1 MTWHVSLLQSLL
13 EHQQHPDV
21 IMARRLSDLDQKEWQ
36 RQRRLSKMKAKERM
50 NHGAFLVEQR
60 DSPKRKFDD
69 MSTAEQQILEDFET
83 PKARNLYE
91 AACVKKQHFCGK
103 MM

>member
-50 NHGAFLVEQR
+50 NHGALLVEER
-60 DSPKRKFDD
+60 DNHKRKFDD
-69 MSTAEQQILEDFET
+69 MSTEEQQMLEDFET
-83 PKARNLYE
+83 PKARKLYE
-91 AACVKKQHFCGK
+91 AACVKKPHFCGK
-103 MM
+103 ML

>member
-50 NHGAFLVEQR
+50 NHGASLVEQR
-60 DSPKRKFDD
+60 DSGKRKFDD
-69 MSTAEQQILEDFET
+69 MSTAEQQILEDFDT
-83 PKARNLYE
+83 LR
-91 AACVKKQHFCGK
+91 GK
-103 MM
+103 MLWPHLRTRLRR